1 MRTYIYIC
9 MYVCRYLCIYMYLCM
24 YACITHTCMYTVY
37 GVQASS
43 TYEQYEKYSCQPT
56 CLLCLSAY
64 LLLCLPDCLSAYL
77 PSLSYMLQ
85 SGFNLWIMD
94 GELSLCLTN
103 CLNHWLPSYFLS
115 ACFPFSLPASLSA
128 WITYLSG
135 SISDCMSIF
144 WPVSLCFCLSVSVYQ
159 NMNILTGQCMH
170 IDECMAISNLI
181 HRHLFVHASM
191 YMLACCWQVKGNMNN
206 VGGTKRNCWWIH
218 YTTYSQNMEATCE
231 GKKDRK
237 KKRR

>member
-9 MYVCRYLCIYMYLCM
+9 MYVCRYLCIYVSMHVCM
-24 YACITHTCMYTVY
+24 YYAYLYVYCIWCTSIFNLWTIWKIFMPAYVLTLPV
-37 GVQASS
+37 
-43 TYEQYEKYSCQPT
+43 
-56 CLLCLSAY
+56 CLSSS
-64 LLLCLPDCLSAYL
+64 LPTWLSAYL
-77 PSLSYMLQ
+77 PSLSYMLE

-103 CLNHWLPSYFLS
+103 CLNHWLHSYFLS
-115 ACFPFSLPASLSA
+115 ACFHFSLPASLSA

-218 YTTYSQNMEATCE
+218 YATYSQNMEATCE